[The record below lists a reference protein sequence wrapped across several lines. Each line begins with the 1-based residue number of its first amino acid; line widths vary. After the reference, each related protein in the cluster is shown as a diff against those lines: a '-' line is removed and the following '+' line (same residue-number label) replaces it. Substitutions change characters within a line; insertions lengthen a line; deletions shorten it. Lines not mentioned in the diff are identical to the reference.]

1 LRGEKALARIR
12 TATLKDLPSILEL
25 EKRNGEPTA
34 NEDLH
39 ALFKVRNPNE
49 KYRFFVAEE
58 DGKIVGYSRMHLY
71 RWNNSAYII
80 SLLVDA
86 KHRRRGIGTQ
96 FLKTMEDFARE
107 NKSRVLMFDASPE
120 NAPALQLYFKNGFRI
135 CGYNDKIYRDGKI
148 ALYIAK
154 EL

>member
-1 LRGEKALARIR
+1 MVKNLVKIR
-12 TATLKDLPSILEL
+12 MATLKDLLSILEL
-25 EKRNGEPTA
+25 EKKNGEPTT

-58 DGKIVGYSRMHLY
+58 NGKIVGYSRMHLY
-71 RWNNSAYII
+71 RWNNTAYII

-86 KHRRRGIGTQ
+86 DHRRRRIGTRL
-96 FLKTMEDFARE
+96 LKTMEDFARG
-107 NKSRVLMFDASPE
+107 NKSRVLMFDASPD

-135 CGYNDKIYRDGKI
+135 CGYNDKIYRDGKT
-148 ALYIAK
+148 ALYLSK

>member
-1 LRGEKALARIR
+1 
-12 TATLKDLPSILEL
+12 LPSILEL
-25 EKRNGEPTA
+25 EKRNGEPVA
-34 NEDLH
+34 NEDLD

-80 SLLVDA
+80 SLLVDTE
-86 KHRRRGIGTQ
+86 HRRKGIGTR
-96 FLKTMEDFARE
+96 LLIAMEDFARE
-107 NKSRVLMFDASPE
+107 NKSRVLMFDASPD

-148 ALYIAK
+148 ALYLSK